1 MLEDLKGI
9 GPKTISNLNDINI
22 YTVNDLLTNYP
33 FKYNVY
39 KPEVL
44 NIQDSNETI
53 VLTGEV
59 YSSPKVFYIKGNL
72 NRLSFKFNTSNKL
85 INVTIFNRAF
95 LKQHLNI
102 NSTITV
108 IGKYNL
114 KTNTLTANDIKLIPI
129 LKLTIEPVYHLS
141 QKIKKSAYKKILS
154 TILSSDFKCDSY
166 IPSYIEEKYKFIT
179 KREAIL
185 NIHNPKNL
193 DMLKASRLYL
203 IYEELFCFMVKIIY
217 LKNKN
222 NDSVNRIVKTYDSEK
237 LNNIISKLPFK
248 LTDQQVNALEDIKN
262 DFNLPTRMNRLI
274 MGDVGSGKTIVAFL
288 ALYINYLAGFQ
299 GVLMAPTEVLAKQ
312 HYQNML
318 SLFGNLMRVDI
329 ITGSV
334 KKVDKIKI
342 FNEIKN
348 GDIDILIGTH
358 ALLNEDI
365 AYKNLGLV
373 ITDEQH
379 RFGVNQRRILQEK
392 GNDVDVLYLSATPIP
407 RTLAL
412 TIYGDMSISQ
422 IKSKPADRKEIYTKL
437 VKNKD
442 IKTVLEA
449 MVNEIKLG
457 HQIYVVA
464 PLIDDE
470 ESSLDSVITLENKL
484 NVAFNKKIP
493 MGLLHGQMKNSQKDE
508 IMNNFT
514 NGKIKILIST
524 TVIEVGVDVANAT
537 MMVVFN
543 AERFGL
549 ATLHQLRGR
558 VGRNNLQSYCYLIS
572 ESDTERLKVLE
583 ESNDGFYI
591 SEQDFKLRGSGDV
604 FGVKQSG
611 EQTFKIAN
619 LNRDYKILVK
629 CKEDAEDF
637 LKNNNIDDYPNVKSI
652 FENLNIVD

>member
-33 FKYNVY
+33 FRYNVY

-44 NIQDSNETI
+44 NIQDLNETV

-85 INVTIFNRAF
+85 INVTLFNRAF

-141 QKIKKSAYKKILS
+141 QKIKKAAYKKILS
-154 TILSSDFKCDSY
+154 TILNGDFKCDSY
-166 IPSYIEEKYKFIT
+166 IPDYIEEKYKFIT
-179 KREAIL
+179 KRDAIL

-193 DMLKASRLYL
+193 DILKASRLYL
-203 IYEELFCFMVKIIY
+203 IYEELFVFMIKIIY

-222 NDSVNRIVKTYDSEK
+222 NDNVNRMVKTYDSEK
-237 LNNIISKLPFK
+237 LNNIIFKLPFK
-248 LTDQQVNALEDIKN
+248 LTDQQVNALEDIKS
-262 DFNLPTRMNRLI
+262 DFNLSTRMNRLI

-318 SLFGNLMRVDI
+318 NLFGNLMKVDI

-342 FNEIKN
+342 LEKVKN

-358 ALLNEDI
+358 ALLNEDMV
-365 AYKNLGLV
+365 YKNLGLV

-392 GNDVDVLYLSATPIP
+392 GNNVDVLYLSATPIP

-442 IKTVLEA
+442 IKTVLET

-508 IMNNFT
+508 IMSNFT

-537 MMVVFN
+537 MMVIFN

-558 VGRNNLQSYCYLIS
+558 VGRNSLQSYCYLIS
-572 ESDTERLKVLE
+572 DSDTERLKVLE

-629 CKEDAEDF
+629 CKEDAEEF
-637 LKNNNIDDYPNVKSI
+637 LKNNNIDDFPNVKSI

>member
-44 NIQDSNETI
+44 NIQDSNETV

-141 QKIKKSAYKKILS
+141 QKIKKAAYKKILS

-166 IPSYIEEKYKFIT
+166 IPSYIEGKYKFIT
-179 KREAIL
+179 KRDAIL

-222 NDSVNRIVKTYDSEK
+222 NDSVNRIVKTYDYEK
-237 LNNIISKLPFK
+237 LNNVISKLPFK

-342 FNEIKN
+342 FNKIKN

-572 ESDTERLKVLE
+572 DSDTERLKVLE

-619 LNRDYKILVK
+619 LNRDYKILIK

>member
-22 YTVNDLLTNYP
+22 HTVNDLLTNYP

-44 NIQDSNETI
+44 NIQDSNEI
-53 VLTGEV
+53 VVLTGEV

-154 TILSSDFKCDSY
+154 TILSSDFKCNSY

-179 KREAIL
+179 KRDAIL

-193 DMLKASRLYL
+193 DMIKASRLYL

-342 FNEIKN
+342 FNKIKN

-572 ESDTERLKVLE
+572 DSDTERLKILE

>member
-22 YTVNDLLTNYP
+22 CTINDLLTNYP

-44 NIQDSNETI
+44 NIQDLNETV

-179 KREAIL
+179 KRDAIL

-203 IYEELFCFMVKIIY
+203 IYEELFCFMIKIIY

-222 NDSVNRIVKTYDSEK
+222 NERVNRIVKTYDSEK

-342 FNEIKN
+342 FNKIKN

-537 MMVVFN
+537 MIVVFN

-572 ESDTERLKVLE
+572 DSDTERLKVLE

>member
-44 NIQDSNETI
+44 NIQDSNEI
-53 VLTGEV
+53 VVLTGKV

-114 KTNTLTANDIKLIPI
+114 KTNTLTANDIKIIPI

-141 QKIKKSAYKKILS
+141 QKIKKAAYKKILT
-154 TILSSDFKCDSY
+154 TILNGDFKCDSY
-166 IPSYIEEKYKFIT
+166 IPDYIEEKYKFIT
-179 KREAIL
+179 KRDAIL

-193 DMLKASRLYL
+193 DILKASRLYL
-203 IYEELFCFMVKIIY
+203 IYEELFVFMIKIIY

-222 NDSVNRIVKTYDSEK
+222 NDNVNRNVKVYDSEK

-248 LTDQQVNALEDIKN
+248 LTDQQVNALEDIKS

-342 FNEIKN
+342 FNKIKN

-572 ESDTERLKVLE
+572 DSDTERLKVLE

>member
-44 NIQDSNETI
+44 NIQDSNETV

-85 INVTIFNRAF
+85 INVTIFNRSF

-193 DMLKASRLYL
+193 NMLKASRLYL
-203 IYEELFCFMVKIIY
+203 IYEELFCFMIKIIY

-237 LNNIISKLPFK
+237 LNNVISKLPFK

-342 FNEIKN
+342 FNKIKN

-572 ESDTERLKVLE
+572 DSDTERLKVLE

-619 LNRDYKILVK
+619 LNRDYKILIK

>member
-33 FKYNVY
+33 FRYNVY

-44 NIQDSNETI
+44 NIQDSNETV

-141 QKIKKSAYKKILS
+141 QKIKKAAYKKILS
-154 TILSSDFKCDSY
+154 TILSGDFKCDTC
-166 IPSYIEEKYKFIT
+166 IPDYIEEKYKFIT
-179 KREAIL
+179 KRDAIL

-203 IYEELFCFMVKIIY
+203 IYEELFSFMIKIIY

-222 NDSVNRIVKTYDSEK
+222 NDSVNRLVKTYDSEK
-237 LNNIISKLPFK
+237 LNNIIFKLPFK
-248 LTDQQVNALEDIKN
+248 LTDQQVNALEDIKR

-318 SLFGNLMRVDI
+318 NLFGNLMRVDI

-342 FNEIKN
+342 LKKVKN

-365 AYKNLGLV
+365 VYKNLGLV
-373 ITDEQH
+373 IADEQH

-392 GNDVDVLYLSATPIP
+392 GNNVDVLYLSATPIP

-422 IKSKPADRKEIYTKL
+422 IKSKPADRKEICTKL

-442 IKTVLEA
+442 IKIVLEV

-508 IMNNFT
+508 IMSNFT

-537 MMVVFN
+537 MMVIFN

-558 VGRNNLQSYCYLIS
+558 VGRNSLQSYCYLIS
-572 ESDTERLKVLE
+572 DSDTERLKVLE

-629 CKEDAEDF
+629 CKEDAEEF
-637 LKNNNIDDYPNVKSI
+637 LKNNDIDDFPNVKSI

>member
-1 MLEDLKGI
+1 ME
-9 GPKTISNLNDINI
+9 
-22 YTVNDLLTNYP
+22 
-33 FKYNVY
+33 
-39 KPEVL
+39 
-44 NIQDSNETI
+44 
-53 VLTGEV
+53 
-59 YSSPKVFYIKGNL
+59 
-72 NRLSFKFNTSNKL
+72 
-85 INVTIFNRAF
+85 
-95 LKQHLNI
+95 
-102 NSTITV
+102 
-108 IGKYNL
+108 
-114 KTNTLTANDIKLIPI
+114 
-129 LKLTIEPVYHLS
+129 
-141 QKIKKSAYKKILS
+141 KI
-154 TILSSDFKCDSY
+154 
-166 IPSYIEEKYKFIT
+166 
-179 KREAIL
+179 
-185 NIHNPKNL
+185 
-193 DMLKASRLYL
+193 
-203 IYEELFCFMVKIIY
+203 KIIY

-237 LNNIISKLPFK
+237 LNNVISKLPFK

-342 FNEIKN
+342 FNKIKN

-470 ESSLDSVITLENKL
+470 ESSLDSVKTLENKL

-572 ESDTERLKVLE
+572 DSDTERLKVLE

-611 EQTFKIAN
+611 EQTFTIAN

-629 CKEDAEDF
+629 CKEDAEEF

-652 FENLNIVD
+652 FKNLNIVD

>member
-44 NIQDSNETI
+44 NIQDSNETV

-179 KREAIL
+179 KRDAIL

-193 DMLKASRLYL
+193 NMLKASRLYL
-203 IYEELFCFMVKIIY
+203 IYEELFCFMIKIIY

-248 LTDQQVNALEDIKN
+248 LTDQQVNTLEDIKN

-342 FNEIKN
+342 FNKIKN

-572 ESDTERLKVLE
+572 DSDTERLKVLE

-637 LKNNNIDDYPNVKSI
+637 LKNNNIDDYPNIKSI

>member
-33 FKYNVY
+33 FRYNVY

-44 NIQDSNETI
+44 NIQDSNETV

-114 KTNTLTANDIKLIPI
+114 KTNILTANDIKLIPI

-179 KREAIL
+179 KRDAIL

-203 IYEELFCFMVKIIY
+203 IYEELFCFMIKIIY

-222 NDSVNRIVKTYDSEK
+222 NDSVNRIVKTYDFEK

-262 DFNLPTRMNRLI
+262 DFNLSTRMNRLI

-342 FNEIKN
+342 FNKIKN

-572 ESDTERLKVLE
+572 DSDTERLKVLE

-637 LKNNNIDDYPNVKSI
+637 LKNNNIDDFPNVKSI

>member
-44 NIQDSNETI
+44 NIQDSNETV

-193 DMLKASRLYL
+193 NMLKASRLYL
-203 IYEELFCFMVKIIY
+203 IYEELFCFMIKIIY

-342 FNEIKN
+342 FNKIKN

-412 TIYGDMSISQ
+412 TIYGDMNISQ

-572 ESDTERLKVLE
+572 DSDTERLKVLE

-637 LKNNNIDDYPNVKSI
+637 LKNNNIDDYPNIKSI

>member
-9 GPKTISNLNDINI
+9 GPKTISNLNDIYI

-33 FKYNVY
+33 FRYNVY

-44 NIQDSNETI
+44 NIQDSNETV

-108 IGKYNL
+108 IGKYNF

-141 QKIKKSAYKKILS
+141 QKIKKAAYKKILS
-154 TILSSDFKCDSY
+154 TILNGDFKCDSY
-166 IPSYIEEKYKFIT
+166 IPDYIEEKYKFIT
-179 KREAIL
+179 KRDAIL

-203 IYEELFCFMVKIIY
+203 IYEELFSFMIKIIY

-222 NDSVNRIVKTYDSEK
+222 NDNDNRMVKTYDSEK

-248 LTDQQVNALEDIKN
+248 LTEQQVNALEDIKN

-318 SLFGNLMRVDI
+318 NLFGNLMRVDI

-342 FNEIKN
+342 LKKVKN

-358 ALLNEDI
+358 ALLNENI
-365 AYKNLGLV
+365 VYKNLGLV

-392 GNDVDVLYLSATPIP
+392 GNNVDVLYLSATPIP

-422 IKSKPADRKEIYTKL
+422 IKSKPADRKEICTKL

-537 MMVVFN
+537 MMVIFN

-558 VGRNNLQSYCYLIS
+558 VGRNSLQSYCYLIS
-572 ESDTERLKVLE
+572 DSDTERLKVLE

-637 LKNNNIDDYPNVKSI
+637 LKNNNIDDFSNVKSI

>member
-22 YTVNDLLTNYP
+22 HTVNDLLTNYP

-44 NIQDSNETI
+44 NIQDSNETV

-114 KTNTLTANDIKLIPI
+114 KTNTITANDIKLIPI

-179 KREAIL
+179 KRDAIL

-248 LTDQQVNALEDIKN
+248 LTDQQVNALENIKN
-262 DFNLPTRMNRLI
+262 DFNLPARMNRLI

-342 FNEIKN
+342 FNKIKN

-449 MVNEIKLG
+449 MINEIKLG

-493 MGLLHGQMKNSQKDE
+493 MGLLHGQMKNSQKEE

-572 ESDTERLKVLE
+572 DSDTERLKVLE

-637 LKNNNIDDYPNVKSI
+637 LKNNNIDDYPNIKSI

>member
-33 FKYNVY
+33 FRYNVY

-44 NIQDSNETI
+44 NIQDSNETV

-141 QKIKKSAYKKILS
+141 QKIKKAAYKKILS
-154 TILSSDFKCDSY
+154 TILNGDFKCDTC
-166 IPSYIEEKYKFIT
+166 IPDYIEEKYKFIT
-179 KREAIL
+179 KRDAIL

-193 DMLKASRLYL
+193 DILKASRLYL
-203 IYEELFCFMVKIIY
+203 IYEELFVFMIKIIY

-222 NDSVNRIVKTYDSEK
+222 NDNVNRNVKVYDSEK

-248 LTDQQVNALEDIKN
+248 LTDQQVNALEDIKS

-318 SLFGNLMRVDI
+318 NLFGNLMRVDI

-342 FNEIKN
+342 LTKVKT

-365 AYKNLGLV
+365 VYKNLGLV

-392 GNDVDVLYLSATPIP
+392 GNNLDVLYLSATPIP

-422 IKSKPADRKEIYTKL
+422 IKSKPADRKEICTKL

-442 IKTVLEA
+442 IKIVLDA

-508 IMNNFT
+508 IMSNFT

-537 MMVVFN
+537 MMVIFN

-572 ESDTERLKVLE
+572 DSDTERLKVLE

-637 LKNNNIDDYPNVKSI
+637 LKKNNIDDFSNVKSI

>member
-44 NIQDSNETI
+44 NIQDSNETV

-179 KREAIL
+179 KRDAIL

-203 IYEELFCFMVKIIY
+203 IYEELFCFMIKIIY

-237 LNNIISKLPFK
+237 LNNVISKLPFK

-342 FNEIKN
+342 FNKIKN

-572 ESDTERLKVLE
+572 DSDTERLKVLE

-619 LNRDYKILVK
+619 LNRDYKILIK

>member
-44 NIQDSNETI
+44 NIQDSNETV

-166 IPSYIEEKYKFIT
+166 IPSYIEGKYKFIT
-179 KREAIL
+179 KRDAIL

-203 IYEELFCFMVKIIY
+203 IYEELFCFMIKIIY

-342 FNEIKN
+342 FNKIKN

-422 IKSKPADRKEIYTKL
+422 IKSKPADRKNIYTRL

-572 ESDTERLKVLE
+572 DSDTERLKVLE

-637 LKNNNIDDYPNVKSI
+637 LKNNNIDDYSNVKSI

>member
-22 YTVNDLLTNYP
+22 HTVNDLLTNYP

-44 NIQDSNETI
+44 NIQDSNETV

-72 NRLSFKFNTSNKL
+72 NRLSFKLNTSNKL

-166 IPSYIEEKYKFIT
+166 IPSYIEEKYKLIT
-179 KREAIL
+179 KRDAIL

-248 LTDQQVNALEDIKN
+248 LTDQQVNTLEDIKN

-449 MVNEIKLG
+449 MINEIKLG

-493 MGLLHGQMKNSQKDE
+493 MGLLHGQMKNSQKEE

-572 ESDTERLKVLE
+572 DSDTERLKVLE

>member
-44 NIQDSNETI
+44 NIQDSNETV

-154 TILSSDFKCDSY
+154 TILSSDIKCDSY

-179 KREAIL
+179 KRDAIL

-203 IYEELFCFMVKIIY
+203 IYEELFCFMIKIIY

-222 NDSVNRIVKTYDSEK
+222 NNSVNRIVKTYDSEK
-237 LNNIISKLPFK
+237 LNNVISKLPFK

-342 FNEIKN
+342 FNKIKN

-572 ESDTERLKVLE
+572 DSDTERLKVLE

-629 CKEDAEDF
+629 CKEDAEEF
-637 LKNNNIDDYPNVKSI
+637 LKKNNIDDYPNVKSI

>member
-9 GPKTISNLNDINI
+9 GPKTISNLNDMNI
-22 YTVNDLLTNYP
+22 HTVNDLLTNYP

-44 NIQDSNETI
+44 NIQDLNETV

-95 LKQHLNI
+95 LKQQLNI

-166 IPSYIEEKYKFIT
+166 IPSYIEQKYKFIT
-179 KREAIL
+179 KMDAIL

-237 LNNIISKLPFK
+237 LNNVISKLPFK

-318 SLFGNLMRVDI
+318 SLFGNLMKVDI

-342 FNEIKN
+342 FNKIKN

-484 NVAFNKKIP
+484 NIAFNKKIP

-537 MMVVFN
+537 MIVVFN

-572 ESDTERLKVLE
+572 DSDTERLKVLE

-629 CKEDAEDF
+629 CKEDAEEF
-637 LKNNNIDDYPNVKSI
+637 LKKNNIDDYPNVKSI

>member
-44 NIQDSNETI
+44 NIQDSNETV

-179 KREAIL
+179 RRDAIL

-203 IYEELFCFMVKIIY
+203 IYEELFCFMIKIIY

-248 LTDQQVNALEDIKN
+248 LTDQQVNTLEDIKN

-572 ESDTERLKVLE
+572 DSDTERLKVLE

-629 CKEDAEDF
+629 CKEDAEVF
-637 LKNNNIDDYPNVKSI
+637 LKNNNLDDYPNIKSI

>member
-44 NIQDSNETI
+44 NIQDSNEI
-53 VLTGEV
+53 VVLTGEV

-179 KREAIL
+179 KRDAIL

-203 IYEELFCFMVKIIY
+203 IYEELFCFMIKILY

-237 LNNIISKLPFK
+237 LNNVISKLPFK
-248 LTDQQVNALEDIKN
+248 LTDQQVNVLEDIKN

-342 FNEIKN
+342 FNKIKN

-572 ESDTERLKVLE
+572 DSDTERLKVLE

-629 CKEDAEDF
+629 CKEDAEEF
-637 LKNNNIDDYPNVKSI
+637 LKKNNIDDYPNVKSI

>member
-33 FKYNVY
+33 FRYNVY

-44 NIQDSNETI
+44 NIQDSNETV

-72 NRLSFKFNTSNKL
+72 NRLSFKFKTSNKL

-141 QKIKKSAYKKILS
+141 QKIKKAAYKKILS
-154 TILSSDFKCDSY
+154 TILSGDFKCDTC
-166 IPSYIEEKYKFIT
+166 IPDYIEEKYKFIT
-179 KREAIL
+179 KRDAIL

-203 IYEELFCFMVKIIY
+203 IYEELFVFMIKIIY

-222 NDSVNRIVKTYDSEK
+222 NDNDNRMVKTYDSEK

-248 LTDQQVNALEDIKN
+248 LTEQQVNALEDIKN

-342 FNEIKN
+342 LTKVKT

-365 AYKNLGLV
+365 VYKNLGLV

-392 GNDVDVLYLSATPIP
+392 GNNVDVLYLSATPIP

-442 IKTVLEA
+442 IKTVLET

-508 IMNNFT
+508 IMSNFT

-537 MMVVFN
+537 MMVIFN

-558 VGRNNLQSYCYLIS
+558 VGRNSLQSYCYLIS
-572 ESDTERLKVLE
+572 DSDTERLKVLE

-629 CKEDAEDF
+629 CKEDAEEF
-637 LKNNNIDDYPNVKSI
+637 LKNNNIDDFPNVKSI

>member
-22 YTVNDLLTNYP
+22 HTVNDLLTNYP

-44 NIQDSNETI
+44 NIQDSNETV

-114 KTNTLTANDIKLIPI
+114 KTNTITANDIKLIPI

-237 LNNIISKLPFK
+237 LNNVISKLPFK

-342 FNEIKN
+342 FNKIKN

-572 ESDTERLKVLE
+572 DSDTERLKVLE

>member
-44 NIQDSNETI
+44 NIQDSNETV

-179 KREAIL
+179 KRDAIL

-203 IYEELFCFMVKIIY
+203 IYEELFCFMIKIIY

-222 NDSVNRIVKTYDSEK
+222 NERVNRIVKTYDSEK

-248 LTDQQVNALEDIKN
+248 LTDQQVNALEDIKI

-318 SLFGNLMRVDI
+318 SLFGNLMKVDI

-342 FNEIKN
+342 FNKIKN

-358 ALLNEDI
+358 ALLNDDI

-379 RFGVNQRRILQEK
+379 RFGVNQRRILQKK

-493 MGLLHGQMKNSQKDE
+493 MGLLHGQMKNSQKEE

-572 ESDTERLKVLE
+572 DSDTERLKVLE

-611 EQTFKIAN
+611 EQTFTIAN

-629 CKEDAEDF
+629 CKEDAEVF

>member
-44 NIQDSNETI
+44 NIQDLNETV

-114 KTNTLTANDIKLIPI
+114 KTNTLTANDIRLIPI

-179 KREAIL
+179 KRDAIL

-203 IYEELFCFMVKIIY
+203 IYEELFCFMIKIIY

-237 LNNIISKLPFK
+237 LNNVISKLPFK

-342 FNEIKN
+342 FNKIKN

-470 ESSLDSVITLENKL
+470 ESSLDSVKTLENKL

-572 ESDTERLKVLE
+572 DSDTERLKVLE

-637 LKNNNIDDYPNVKSI
+637 LKNNNMDDYPNVKSI

>member
-22 YTVNDLLTNYP
+22 YTINDLLTNYP

-44 NIQDSNETI
+44 NIQDLNETV

-166 IPSYIEEKYKFIT
+166 IPSYIEQKYKFIT
-179 KREAIL
+179 KMDAIL

-217 LKNKN
+217 LKSKN

-237 LNNIISKLPFK
+237 LNNVISKLPFK

-318 SLFGNLMRVDI
+318 SLFGNLMKVDI

-342 FNEIKN
+342 FNKIKN

-484 NVAFNKKIP
+484 NIAFNKKIP

-537 MMVVFN
+537 MIVVFN

-572 ESDTERLKVLE
+572 DSDTERLKVLE

-629 CKEDAEDF
+629 CKEDAEEF
-637 LKNNNIDDYPNVKSI
+637 LKKNNIDDYPNVKSI

>member
-22 YTVNDLLTNYP
+22 HTVNDLLTNYP

-44 NIQDSNETI
+44 NIQDSNETV

-72 NRLSFKFNTSNKL
+72 NRLSFKLNTSNKL

-154 TILSSDFKCDSY
+154 TILSSDYKCDSY
-166 IPSYIEEKYKFIT
+166 IPSYIEEKYKLIT
-179 KREAIL
+179 KRDAIL

-262 DFNLPTRMNRLI
+262 DFNLPDRMNRLI

-342 FNEIKN
+342 FNKIKN

-449 MVNEIKLG
+449 MINEIKLG

-493 MGLLHGQMKNSQKDE
+493 MGLLHGQMKNSQKEE

-572 ESDTERLKVLE
+572 DSDTERLKVLE

-637 LKNNNIDDYPNVKSI
+637 LKNNNIDDYPNIKSI

>member
-44 NIQDSNETI
+44 NIQDSNETV

-237 LNNIISKLPFK
+237 LNNVISKLPFE

-342 FNEIKN
+342 FNKIKN

-508 IMNNFT
+508 IMSNFT

-537 MMVVFN
+537 MVVIFN

-572 ESDTERLKVLE
+572 DSDTERLKVLE

-637 LKNNNIDDYPNVKSI
+637 LKNNNIDDFPNVKSI

>member
-22 YTVNDLLTNYP
+22 HTVNDLLTNYP

-39 KPEVL
+39 KPEIL
-44 NIQDSNETI
+44 NIQDSNETV

-179 KREAIL
+179 KRDAIL

-203 IYEELFCFMVKIIY
+203 IYEELFCFMIKIIY

-222 NDSVNRIVKTYDSEK
+222 NERVNRIVKTYDSEK

-342 FNEIKN
+342 FNKIKN

-572 ESDTERLKVLE
+572 DSDTERLKVLE

>member
-44 NIQDSNETI
+44 NIQDSNETV

-166 IPSYIEEKYKFIT
+166 IPSYVEEKYKFIT
-179 KREAIL
+179 KRDAIL

-193 DMLKASRLYL
+193 DILKASRLYL
-203 IYEELFCFMVKIIY
+203 IYEELFVFMIKIIY

-222 NDSVNRIVKTYDSEK
+222 NDNVNRNVKTYDYEK
-237 LNNIISKLPFK
+237 LNNVISKLPFK

-342 FNEIKN
+342 FNKIKN

-470 ESSLDSVITLENKL
+470 ESSLDSVKTLENKL

-572 ESDTERLKVLE
+572 DSDTERLKVLE

-611 EQTFKIAN
+611 EQTFTIAN

-629 CKEDAEDF
+629 CKEDAEEF

-652 FENLNIVD
+652 FKNLNIVD

>member
-33 FKYNVY
+33 FRYNVY

-44 NIQDSNETI
+44 NIQDSNETV

-114 KTNTLTANDIKLIPI
+114 KTNTLTANDIKLVPI

-141 QKIKKSAYKKILS
+141 QKIKKAAYKKILS

-179 KREAIL
+179 KRDAIL

-193 DMLKASRLYL
+193 DMLKSSRLYL
-203 IYEELFCFMVKIIY
+203 IYEELFCFMIKIIY

-222 NDSVNRIVKTYDSEK
+222 NDNVNRIVKTYDSEK

-248 LTDQQVNALEDIKN
+248 LTEPQVNALEDIKN
-262 DFNLPTRMNRLI
+262 DFNLSTRMNRLI

-318 SLFGNLMRVDI
+318 SLFGNLMRVDV

-342 FNEIKN
+342 LNKIKN

-365 AYKNLGLV
+365 VYKNLGLV

-422 IKSKPADRKEIYTKL
+422 IKTKPADRKEICTKL

-442 IKTVLEA
+442 IKIVLEA
-449 MVNEIKLG
+449 MVSEIKLG

-508 IMNNFT
+508 IMSNFT

-537 MMVVFN
+537 MMVIFN

-558 VGRNNLQSYCYLIS
+558 VGRNSLQSYCYLIS
-572 ESDTERLKVLE
+572 DSDTERLKVLE

-619 LNRDYKILVK
+619 LNRDYKILVR
-629 CKEDAEDF
+629 CKEDAEEF
-637 LKNNNIDDYPNVKSI
+637 LKNNDIDDFPNVKSI

>member
-44 NIQDSNETI
+44 NIQDLNETV

-179 KREAIL
+179 KRDAIL

-237 LNNIISKLPFK
+237 LNKIISKLPFK

-342 FNEIKN
+342 FNKIKN

-572 ESDTERLKVLE
+572 DSDTERLKVLE

-629 CKEDAEDF
+629 CKEDAEEF
-637 LKNNNIDDYPNVKSI
+637 LKNNNIDDYPNIKSI

>member
-33 FKYNVY
+33 VKYNVY

-44 NIQDSNETI
+44 NIQDSNETV

-222 NDSVNRIVKTYDSEK
+222 NDSINRIVKTYDSEK

-342 FNEIKN
+342 FNKIKN

-422 IKSKPADRKEIYTKL
+422 IKSKPADRKEIYTRL

-572 ESDTERLKVLE
+572 DSDTERLKVLE

>member
-44 NIQDSNETI
+44 NIQDSNETV

-154 TILSSDFKCDSY
+154 TILSSDIKCDSY

-179 KREAIL
+179 KRDAIL

-193 DMLKASRLYL
+193 NMLKASRLYL

-222 NDSVNRIVKTYDSEK
+222 NDSINRIVKTYDSEK

-318 SLFGNLMRVDI
+318 SLFGNLMKVDI

-342 FNEIKN
+342 FNKIKN

-572 ESDTERLKVLE
+572 DSDTERLKVLE

>member
-44 NIQDSNETI
+44 NIQDSNETV

-179 KREAIL
+179 KSDAIL

-222 NDSVNRIVKTYDSEK
+222 NNSVNRIVKTYDSEK
-237 LNNIISKLPFK
+237 LNNVISKLPFK

-342 FNEIKN
+342 FNKIKN

-572 ESDTERLKVLE
+572 DSDTERLKVLE

>member
-33 FKYNVY
+33 FRYNVY

-44 NIQDSNETI
+44 NIQDSNETV

-59 YSSPKVFYIKGNL
+59 YSFPKVFYIKGNL

-114 KTNTLTANDIKLIPI
+114 KTNTLTANDIKIIPI

-141 QKIKKSAYKKILS
+141 QKIKKAAYKKILS
-154 TILSSDFKCDSY
+154 TILSGDFKCDTC

-179 KREAIL
+179 KRDAIL

-203 IYEELFCFMVKIIY
+203 IYEELFSFMIKIIY

-222 NDSVNRIVKTYDSEK
+222 NDSVNRNVKVYDSEK

-248 LTDQQVNALEDIKN
+248 LTEQQVNALEDIKS

-318 SLFGNLMRVDI
+318 NLFGNLMRVDI

-342 FNEIKN
+342 LTKVKT

-365 AYKNLGLV
+365 VYKNLGLV

-392 GNDVDVLYLSATPIP
+392 GNNVDVLYLSATPIP

-422 IKSKPADRKEIYTKL
+422 IKSKPADRKEICTKL

-442 IKTVLEA
+442 IKIVLDA

-572 ESDTERLKVLE
+572 DSDTERLKVLE

-637 LKNNNIDDYPNVKSI
+637 FKNNNIDDYPNVKSL

>member
-22 YTVNDLLTNYP
+22 HTVNDLLTNYP

-44 NIQDSNETI
+44 NIQDSNEI
-53 VLTGEV
+53 VVLTGEV

-179 KREAIL
+179 KRDAIL

-342 FNEIKN
+342 FNKIKN

-537 MMVVFN
+537 MIVVFN

-572 ESDTERLKVLE
+572 DSDTERLKVLE

>member
-22 YTVNDLLTNYP
+22 YTVKDLLTNYP
-33 FKYNVY
+33 FRYNVY

-44 NIQDSNETI
+44 NIQDLNETV

-141 QKIKKSAYKKILS
+141 QKIKKAAYKKILS
-154 TILSSDFKCDSY
+154 TILSGDFKCDSY

-179 KREAIL
+179 KRDAIL

-193 DMLKASRLYL
+193 DMIKASRLYL

-342 FNEIKN
+342 FNKIKN

-449 MVNEIKLG
+449 MFNEIKLG

-493 MGLLHGQMKNSQKDE
+493 MGLLHGQMKNSQKEE

-572 ESDTERLKVLE
+572 DSDTERLKVLE

-637 LKNNNIDDYPNVKSI
+637 FKNNNIDDYPNVKSI

>member
-33 FKYNVY
+33 FRYNVY

-44 NIQDSNETI
+44 NIQDSNETV

-59 YSSPKVFYIKGNL
+59 YSFPKVFYIKGNL

-114 KTNTLTANDIKLIPI
+114 KTNTLTANDIKIIPI

-141 QKIKKSAYKKILS
+141 QKIKKAAYKKILS
-154 TILSSDFKCDSY
+154 TILSGDFKCDTC

-179 KREAIL
+179 KRDAIL

-203 IYEELFCFMVKIIY
+203 IYEELFSFMIKIIY

-222 NDSVNRIVKTYDSEK
+222 NDSVNRNVKVYDSEK

-248 LTDQQVNALEDIKN
+248 LTEQQVNALEDIKS

-318 SLFGNLMRVDI
+318 NLFGNLMRVDI

-342 FNEIKN
+342 LTKVKT

-358 ALLNEDI
+358 AILEDNVEF
-365 AYKNLGLV
+365 KNLGLV
-373 ITDEQH
+373 VTDEQH

-392 GNDVDVLYLSATPIP
+392 GNNVDVLYLSATPIP

-422 IKSKPADRKEIYTKL
+422 IKSKPADRKEICTKL

-442 IKTVLEA
+442 IKIVLDA

-572 ESDTERLKVLE
+572 DSDTERLKVLE

-637 LKNNNIDDYPNVKSI
+637 FKNNNIDDYPNVKSL

>member
-22 YTVNDLLTNYP
+22 YTINDLLTNYP

-44 NIQDSNETI
+44 NIQDLNETV

-179 KREAIL
+179 KRDAIL

-203 IYEELFCFMVKIIY
+203 IYEELFCFMIKIIY

-222 NDSVNRIVKTYDSEK
+222 NDSVNRIVKTYDFEK

-318 SLFGNLMRVDI
+318 SLFGNLMKVDI

-342 FNEIKN
+342 FNKIKN

-422 IKSKPADRKEIYTKL
+422 IKSKPADRKKIYTRL

-572 ESDTERLKVLE
+572 DSDTERLKVLE